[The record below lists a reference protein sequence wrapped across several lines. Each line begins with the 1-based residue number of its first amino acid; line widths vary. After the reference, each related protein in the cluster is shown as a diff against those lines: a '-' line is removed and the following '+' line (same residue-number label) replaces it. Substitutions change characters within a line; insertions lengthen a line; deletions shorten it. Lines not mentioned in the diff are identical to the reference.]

1 MSTFGTSGG
10 GFTGSYIPPS
20 KNEQMSGEEQEARE
34 HLNNVLGRYLEP
46 EDLEFAGF
54 DSMDQAVEAFVHFNP
69 EDPRHQTIRDQFD
82 EGLRTRAAA
91 RQRVRKPGITP
102 QEIRQKESQDGGDL
116 NFFGIPGATY
126 SRSSDNLLGA
136 DDSVMYTYLRD
147 ANFINEITGR
157 GHLKNKDGVNALDRL
172 GDGDVYDENDDG
184 SPQEHGFS
192 HPSEKV
198 FSGMSENI
206 DNENFS
212 LNPTHEDLD
221 AVGLRVP
228 EVMKEG
234 GSATTRL
241 NAFRTANQNYR
252 DAVAN
257 PGKTATPMRTFTPQ
271 QNILGGENIGNTA
284 YTKNMQG
291 LDLQD
296 TFMRAM
302 RMDNGSKLIENSLS
316 EIDVPDIPGLTQ
328 EDNNLL
334 QGLAN
339 IPSYLGQA
347 VYYTGKGIAN
357 YGKAA
362 EEQNNADWA
371 ASSANSMSPVVPKGN
386 EFEDDT
392 AVRRKKFIDHT
403 KEAAG
408 LADVKSAKQFAGENG
423 YPVSNAGVMA
433 SELGGAVWDVPTI
446 GSLLLGVPGAI
457 TAGVAKGGIA
467 GLKAAGKAL
476 ANSVKDEF
484 FEPGNIPYGVHV
496 AQEYGPDVSE
506 GAKGWKDW
514 VEPSVPTPQPGETWT
529 SDKEANNELEAA
541 AQKRIRTLR
550 SNLK

>member
-20 KNEQMSGEEQEARE
+20 KNEQMIVAEQEATE

-54 DSMDQAVEAFVHFNP
+54 ESMDQAVDAFVNFNP
-69 EDPRHQTIRDQFD
+69 ANPSHITIRDQFD
-82 EGLRTRAAA
+82 EGLRTRAAK

-116 NFFGIPGATY
+116 NFLGIPGATY

-198 FSGMSENI
+198 FSGMSETL

-221 AVGLRVP
+221 AVNLRVP

-241 NAFRTANQNYR
+241 NAFRVANANYR
-252 DAVAN
+252 DAIAN
-257 PGKTATPMRTFTPQ
+257 PGKTASPVRTFTPQ
-271 QNILGGENIGNTA
+271 QSILGGENIGNTA

-296 TFMRAM
+296 TMTRAM
-302 RMDNGSKLIENSLS
+302 RMDNGSKFIENALS
-316 EIDVPDIPGLTQ
+316 EWDVPDIAGLTQ
-328 EDNNLL
+328 EDNNVL

-339 IPSYLGQA
+339 LPSYLGQA

-362 EEQNNADWA
+362 AEQNNADWA
-371 ASSANSMSPVVPKGN
+371 ASSANSMSPVVPKANAEGR
-386 EFEDDT
+386 E
-392 AVRRKKFIDHT
+392 AFIDKT
-403 KEAAG
+403 KEAAQ

-433 SELGGAVWDVPTI
+433 SELGGAVWDIPTI
-446 GSLLLGVPGAI
+446 GSLLLGAPGAI
-457 TAGVAKGGIA
+457 AAGVAKGGIA
-467 GLKAAGKAL
+467 GLKTFGKAV

-484 FEPGNIPYGVHV
+484 VEPGNIPYGVHV

-514 VEPSVPTPQPGETWT
+514 VEPSVPTPQPGDTWT
-529 SDKEANNELEAA
+529 TDKEANNELEAA

>member
-1 MSTFGTSGG
+1 MSTPDNWPFSMLAFGEKEKM
-10 GFTGSYIPPS
+10 PA
-20 KNEQMSGEEQEARE
+20 EERRARE

-54 DSMDQAVEAFVHFNP
+54 DSMEQAVEAFVHFNP

-136 DDSVMYTYLRD
+136 GDSVMYTYLRD
-147 ANFINEITGR
+147 ANFVNEITGR
-157 GHLKNKDGVNALDRL
+157 GHLKNKDGVSALDRL
-172 GDGDVYDENDDG
+172 GDGDVYDENEDG
-184 SPQEHGFS
+184 TVVDTSPR

-198 FSGMSENI
+198 FSGMPAFL
-206 DNENFS
+206 DNEYFS
-212 LNPTHEDLD
+212 FNPTYADLD
-221 AVGLRVP
+221 AVNGIVP
-228 EVMKEG
+228 EVMKEDG
-234 GSATTRL
+234 RGNTRL
-241 NAFRTANQNYR
+241 GSLQVANANYE
-252 DAVAN
+252 DSLAN
-257 PGKTATPMRTFTPQ
+257 PGKTATPFRTFTPQ
-271 QNILGGENIGNTA
+271 SVVGGENIGNTA
-284 YTKNMQG
+284 YIKNSQG

-296 TFMRAM
+296 TMMRAM
-302 RMDNGSKLIENSLS
+302 RMDNGSKFIENALS
-316 EIDVPDIPGLTQ
+316 EWDVPDIPGLTQ
-328 EDNNLL
+328 EDNNVV

-339 IPSYLGQA
+339 IPSYFGQA

-371 ASSANSMSPVVPKGN
+371 ASSANSMSPVVPEGN

-392 AVRRKKFIDHT
+392 AFRRKKFIDHT

-408 LADVKSAKQFAGENG
+408 LADVKSPKQFAGENG

-433 SELGGAVWDVPTI
+433 SEYGGAVWDVPTI
-446 GSLLLGVPGAI
+446 GSLLLGAPGAI
-457 TAGVAKGGIA
+457 AAGVAKGGTA
-467 GLKAAGKAL
+467 GSLAFGKAL

-484 FEPGNIPYGVHV
+484 VEPGNIPYGVHV
-496 AQEYGPDVSE
+496 AQQYGPDVSE
-506 GAKGWKDW
+506 GAEGWKDW
-514 VEPSVPTPQPGETWT
+514 VEPSVPTPQPGDTWT
-529 SDKEANNELEAA
+529 TDKEANNELEAA

>member
-10 GFTGSYIPPS
+10 GFTGSYIPSS
-20 KNEQMSGEEQEARE
+20 KNEQMIGEEHEARE

-69 EDPRHQTIRDQFD
+69 EDPRHQTLRDQFD
-82 EGLRTRAAA
+82 ESLRTRASK
-91 RQRVRKPGITP
+91 RERVRKPGITP
-102 QEIRQKESQDGGDL
+102 QEIRHKESQDGGDL

-172 GDGDVYDENDDG
+172 GDGDVYDEDDDG

-302 RMDNGSKLIENSLS
+302 RMDNGWKNVEKGLS
-316 EIDVPDIPGLTQ
+316 EVDVTDIKGVT
-328 EDNNLL
+328 EHDNAVL
-334 QGLAN
+334 QGLYN
-339 IPSYLGQA
+339 VPRYIGQA
-347 VYYTGKGIAN
+347 IYYTGKGIAN

-371 ASSANSMSPVVPKGN
+371 ASSANSMSPVVPN
-386 EFEDDT
+386 AT
-392 AVRRKKFIDHT
+392 AEGREKFIKDT
-403 KEAAG
+403 TEAAQ

-457 TAGVAKGGIA
+457 TAGVAKGGLA
-467 GLKAAGKAL
+467 GVKAAGKAL
-476 ANSVKDEF
+476 VNSLKDEV
-484 FEPGNIPYGVHV
+484 FEPGNIPYAVHV
-496 AQEYGPDVSE
+496 AQEHGPDVSE

-514 VEPSVPTPQPGETWT
+514 VEPSVPTPQPGDTWT
-529 SDKEANNELEAA
+529 TDKEANNELAA
-541 AQKRIRTLR
+541 EAQKRIRTLR
-550 SNLK
+550 SYLK

>member
-20 KNEQMSGEEQEARE
+20 KDEQMIGEEHEARE
-34 HLNNVLGRYLEP
+34 HLNNILGRYLEP

-54 DSMDQAVEAFVHFNP
+54 DSMDQAVEAFVHFDPANP
-69 EDPRHQTIRDQFD
+69 SHQTIRDQFD
-82 EGLRTRAAA
+82 ESLRTRAAA
-91 RQRVRKPGITP
+91 RQNVRKPGITP

-116 NFFGIPGATY
+116 NFFGIPGITY

-172 GDGDVYDENDDG
+172 GDGEVYDENDDG

-198 FSGMSENI
+198 FSGMSETI

-221 AVGLRVP
+221 AVNLRVP

-241 NAFRTANQNYR
+241 NALKVANANYR
-252 DAVAN
+252 DAIAN
-257 PGKTATPMRTFTPQ
+257 PGKTATPVRTFTPQ
-271 QNILGGENIGNTA
+271 QSILGGENIGNTA

-302 RMDNGSKLIENSLS
+302 RMDNGSKFIENALS
-316 EIDVPDIPGLTQ
+316 EIDVPDIEGLT
-328 EDNNLL
+328 EADNNLL
-334 QGLAN
+334 QGLVN

-347 VYYTGKGIAN
+347 LYYTGKGIAN

-371 ASSANSMSPVVPKGN
+371 ASSANSMSPVVPAA
-386 EFEDDT
+386 T
-392 AVRRKKFIDHT
+392 AEGRKAFIDHT
-403 KEAAG
+403 KEAAQLG
-408 LADVKSAKQFAGENG
+408 DVKSAKQFSGENG

-446 GSLLLGVPGAI
+446 GSLLLGAPGAI
-457 TAGVAKGGIA
+457 AAAKA
-467 GLKAAGKAL
+467 GLKALG
-476 ANSVKDEF
+476 NSLKDEV

-496 AQEYGPDVSE
+496 AQEHGPDVSE

-514 VEPSVPTPQPGETWT
+514 VEPSVPTPQPGDTWT
-529 SDKEANNELEAA
+529 TDKEANNELAA
-541 AQKRIRTLR
+541 EAQKRIRTLR

>member
-10 GFTGSYIPPS
+10 GFSGSYIPPS
-20 KNEQMSGEEQEARE
+20 KNEQMIGEEHEARE
-34 HLNNVLGRYLEP
+34 HLNNVLGRYIEP

-82 EGLRTRAAA
+82 ESLRTRAAA
-91 RQRVRKPGITP
+91 RQKVRKPGITP

-172 GDGDVYDENDDG
+172 GDGDVFDEDDDG

-234 GSATTRL
+234 GSATTRF

-252 DAVAN
+252 EAVAN

-296 TFMRAM
+296 TMMRAM
-302 RMDNGSKLIENSLS
+302 RMDNGWKGYERLGS
-316 EIDVPDIPGLTQ
+316 EMDVPDIPGVG
-328 EDNNLL
+328 DGVNAAI
-334 QGLAN
+334 QGAVGF
-339 IPSYLGQA
+339 GQNVGMA
-347 VYYTGKGIAN
+347 PYYVLKGLYN
-357 YGKAA
+357 YRKAA

-371 ASSANSMSPVVPKGN
+371 ASSANSMSPVVPKANAEGR
-386 EFEDDT
+386 E
-392 AVRRKKFIDHT
+392 AFIDHT
-403 KEAAG
+403 KEAAQ
-408 LADVKSAKQFAGENG
+408 LSDVKSAKQFAGENG

-457 TAGVAKGGIA
+457 TAGIAKGGMAGAKAAFKA
-467 GLKAAGKAL
+467 GL
-476 ANSVKDEF
+476 NSIKDEV

-514 VEPSVPTPQPGETWT
+514 VEPSVPTPQPGDTWT
-529 SDKEANNELEAA
+529 TDKEANNELEAK
-541 AQKRIRTLR
+541 AQQRIRTLR